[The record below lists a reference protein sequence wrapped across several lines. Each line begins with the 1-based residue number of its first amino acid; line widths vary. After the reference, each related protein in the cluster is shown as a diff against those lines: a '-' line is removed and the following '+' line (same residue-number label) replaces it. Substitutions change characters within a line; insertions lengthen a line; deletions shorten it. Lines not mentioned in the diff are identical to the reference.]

1 LCLSFLVGYARP
13 IKQFRKEGGKG
24 VNSEQLKHLA
34 RSLQTIA
41 IGQLAFFG
49 YKALEAHHLGLVAF
63 TLALYAIM
71 DGAALYV
78 LKGAT

>member
-1 LCLSFLVGYARP
+1 M
-13 IKQFRKEGGKG
+13 
-24 VNSEQLKHLA
+24 NSEQLKHLA